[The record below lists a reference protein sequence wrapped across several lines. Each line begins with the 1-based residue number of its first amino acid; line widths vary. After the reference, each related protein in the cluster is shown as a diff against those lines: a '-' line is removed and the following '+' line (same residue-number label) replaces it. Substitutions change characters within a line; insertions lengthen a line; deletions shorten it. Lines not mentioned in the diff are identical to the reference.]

1 MSPAAPPVTLF
12 VSDLH
17 LDGERPDI
25 TAQFLE
31 FIETEARHAQALYIL
46 GDLFEAWIGD
56 DDPDPDKRRV
66 IAALRSLTRGGV
78 PVYFI
83 HGNRDFLIGRR
94 FSAETGAK
102 LLPDGT
108 LIELHGRRVL
118 LMHGDTLC
126 IDDPSYQRL
135 RRIVRNPLVQ
145 FVLRRLSLGQRQKLA
160 ARMRAG
166 SKAHIES
173 MDKAAPQ
180 IMDVNQQEV
189 VRTFQEEQADFIVH
203 GHTHRPAIHEV
214 RVGNRTFTRIVLGD
228 WYEQGSVL
236 RWDERGLDLAGLRR
250 VMPTSRNESGTGDPA
265 T

>member
-1 MSPAAPPVTLF
+1 MSVVESRPTLF
-12 VSDLH
+12 ISDLH

-25 TAQFLE
+25 TSQFLDFLE
-31 FIETEARHAQALYIL
+31 REARPAHALYIL

-66 IAALRSLTRGGV
+66 IAALRSLTQGGV

-94 FSAETGAK
+94 FAAETGVT
-102 LLPDGT
+102 LLPDPT
-108 LIELHGRRVL
+108 LIQVYGQKVL

-126 IDDPSYQRL
+126 IDDPDYQRL

-145 FVLRRLSLGQRQKLA
+145 FIMRRLTLGQRLKLA

-180 IMDVNQQEV
+180 IMDVNQNEV
-189 VRTFQEEQADFIVH
+189 RRTFEQQRVDVIVH
-203 GHTHRPAIHEV
+203 GHTHRPAIHKV
-214 RVGNRTFTRIVLGD
+214 QLNNRTVTRIVLGD

-236 RWDERGLDLAGLRR
+236 RWNRRGFELDAF
-250 VMPTSRNESGTGDPA
+250 SR
-265 T
+265 

>member
-1 MSPAAPPVTLF
+1 MNRAASRTTLF
-12 VSDLH
+12 ISDLH

-31 FIETEARHAQALYIL
+31 FIEREARQAQALYIL

-66 IAALRSLTRGGV
+66 VAALRGLTQSGV

-83 HGNRDFLIGRR
+83 HGNRDFLIGRK
-94 FSAETGAK
+94 FAAETGVQ
-102 LLPDGT
+102 LLQDGT
-108 LIELHGRRVL
+108 MIELYGRRVL

-145 FVLRRLSLGQRQKLA
+145 LIMRSLRLRQRQKLA
-160 ARMRAG
+160 AKMRAG

-180 IMDVNQQEV
+180 IMDVNQEEV
-189 VRTFQEEQADFIVH
+189 CRTFEQEHADIIVH
-203 GHTHRPAIHEV
+203 GHTHRPAVHDIQ
-214 RVGNRTFTRIVLGD
+214 VGGRTVTRIVLGD

-236 RWDERGLDLAGLRR
+236 RWDERGFDLAGLRR
-250 VMPTSRNESGTGDPA
+250 PTPA
-265 T
+265 TRSENGTAHRAT

>member
-1 MSPAAPPVTLF
+1 MSAGRPTLF
-12 VSDLH
+12 ISDLH

-31 FIETEARHAQALYIL
+31 FLDHEARQAAGLYIL

-56 DDPDPDKRRV
+56 DDPDPDKQRV
-66 IAALRSLTRGGV
+66 IAALKSLTSGGV

-94 FSAETGAK
+94 FAKETGVK

-108 LIELHGRRVL
+108 MIELYGKRVL

-126 IDDPSYQRL
+126 IDDPDYQRL

-145 FVLRRLSLGQRQKLA
+145 FVLRCLSLGQRQKLA
-160 ARMRAG
+160 AKMRAG
-166 SKAHIES
+166 SKKHIES
-173 MDKAAPQ
+173 MDRSQPQ
-180 IMDVNQQEV
+180 IMDVNQGAV
-189 VRTFQEEQADFIVH
+189 CRTFEQEHADVIVH
-203 GHTHRPAIHEV
+203 GHTHRPAIHDV
-214 RVGNRTFTRIVLGD
+214 PVGGHVAQRIVLGD

-236 RWDERGLDLAGLRR
+236 RWDERGFELAGLGR
-250 VMPTSRNESGTGDPA
+250 
-265 T
+265 

>member
-1 MSPAAPPVTLF
+1 MSAAASPATLF
-12 VSDLH
+12 ISDLH

-25 TAQFLE
+25 TAQFLA
-31 FIETEARHAQALYIL
+31 FIEREARQARALYIL

-66 IAALRSLTRGGV
+66 IEALRSLTSGGV

-94 FSAETGAK
+94 FERETGVE

-108 LIELHGRRVL
+108 LLELYGRRVL

-126 IDDPSYQRL
+126 SDDPDYQRL
-135 RRIVRNPLVQ
+135 RRIVRNPVVQ
-145 FVLRRLSLGQRQKLA
+145 FVLRCLSLQRRQKLA

-173 MDKAAPQ
+173 MDRTRPQ
-180 IMDVNQQEV
+180 IMDVNQDEV
-189 VRTFQEEQADFIVH
+189 RRTFEREHADVIVH
-203 GHTHRPAIHEV
+203 GHTHRPAVHEV
-214 RVGNRTFTRIVLGD
+214 QLGDHLATRIVLGD

-236 RWDERGLDLAGLRR
+236 RWTEQGFELAGLRR
-250 VMPTSRNESGTGDPA
+250 
-265 T
+265 

>member
-1 MSPAAPPVTLF
+1 MSAGRPTLF
-12 VSDLH
+12 ISDLH

-25 TAQFLE
+25 TAQFLQ
-31 FIETEARHAQALYIL
+31 FLDHEARQAAGLYIL

-66 IAALRSLTRGGV
+66 IAALKSLTGGGV

-94 FSAETGAK
+94 FARETGVK

-108 LIELHGRRVL
+108 MIELYGKRVL

-126 IDDPSYQRL
+126 IDDPDYQRL

-145 FVLRRLSLGQRQKLA
+145 FVLRCLSLGQRQKLA
-160 ARMRAG
+160 AKMRAG
-166 SKAHIES
+166 SKKHIES
-173 MDKAAPQ
+173 MDRTQPQ
-180 IMDVNQQEV
+180 IMDVNQGAV
-189 VRTFQEEQADFIVH
+189 YRTFEQEHADVIVH
-203 GHTHRPAIHEV
+203 GHTHRPAIHDV
-214 RVGNRTFTRIVLGD
+214 DVGGHVAKRIVLGD

-236 RWDERGLDLAGLRR
+236 RWNEQGFELAGLGR
-250 VMPTSRNESGTGDPA
+250 
-265 T
+265 

>member
-1 MSPAAPPVTLF
+1 MSVGRPTLF
-12 VSDLH
+12 ISDLH
-17 LDGERPDI
+17 LDGERPAI
-25 TAQFLE
+25 TAQFLDFLE
-31 FIETEARHAQALYIL
+31 REARQAHALYML

-56 DDPDPDKRRV
+56 DDPDSDKRRV
-66 IAALRSLTRGGV
+66 ITALRSLTSGGV

-94 FSAETGAK
+94 FAAETGVT
-102 LLPDGT
+102 LLADPT
-108 LIELHGRRVL
+108 LIQVYGQRVL

-126 IDDPSYQRL
+126 IDDPDYQRL

-145 FVLRRLSLGQRQKLA
+145 FILRHLTLSRRQKLA

-180 IMDVNQQEV
+180 IMDVNQDEV
-189 VRTFQEEQADFIVH
+189 RRTFESQRVDFIVH
-203 GHTHRPAIHEV
+203 GHTHRPAVHKV
-214 RVGNRTFTRIVLGD
+214 QLNNRTVTRIVLGD

-236 RWDERGLDLAGLRR
+236 RWTKRGFELAGLDREISSASPSENETAGP
-250 VMPTSRNESGTGDPA
+250 VM
-265 T
+265 